1 MRTVPDLESALIA
14 GQLRLEPLLPLHA
27 KYLFE
32 PLQDQRQYRF
42 YAASP
47 PATLEDLEQRYQQ
60 WASRKSPDATQTWLN
75 YAVRREDGVYVGW
88 VQATIA
94 GDVATIGYD
103 IFPEYWRRGYA
114 SEACGRLVRMLID
127 DLEVNRIIAVVDTDN
142 VASIRLLERLGFV
155 LTRTGPS
162 EDMPGRQDHRYEL
175 SVRKGTS
182 FGR

>member
-1 MRTVPDLESALIA
+1 MPDLERVLVTS
-14 GQLRLEPLLPLHA
+14 QLRLEPLLPLHA

-32 PLQDQRQYRF
+32 SLQEQRQYRF
-42 YAASP
+42 YAATP
-47 PATLEDLEQRYQQ
+47 PATLEELKRRYEL

-75 YAVRREDGVYVGW
+75 YAVRREDGGVYVGW

-103 IFPEYWRRGYA
+103 IFPDFWRRGYA
-114 SEACGRLVRMLID
+114 SEACGRLVRALID
-127 DLEVNRIIAVVDTDN
+127 DLEINRIIAVVDTEN
-142 VASIRLLERLGFV
+142 VASIRLLERLGFI

-182 FGR
+182 RER

>member
-1 MRTVPDLESALIA
+1 MPDFERVLVTS
-14 GQLRLEPLLPLHA
+14 QLRLEPLLPLHA

-47 PATLEDLEQRYQQ
+47 PATLEELERRYLQ
-60 WASRKSPDATQTWLN
+60 WASRKSPDAAQTWLN
-75 YAVRREDGVYVGW
+75 YAVRRGDGVYVGL

-103 IFPEYWRRGYA
+103 IFPDYWRRGYA
-114 SEACGRLVRMLID
+114 SEACGRLVRALFD
-127 DLEVNRIIAVVDTDN
+127 DLEISRIIAVVDTEN

-155 LTRTGPS
+155 LARTGPS
-162 EDMPGRQDHRYEL
+162 EDMRGREDHRYEL
-175 SVRKGTS
+175 SVPGLA
-182 FGR
+182 